1 MLTFSFTSSYSKS
14 FTRNLTSSFTY
25 SYCCL
30 PVHLVGRKEPR
41 CLLAVGLVLHGAGLA
56 LVLFAHPVAMFAS
69 VILMAAANAL
79 MSNTAGVAYA
89 QFFGRTHLGSIAGLG
104 NALVVLGSAVGPFP
118 FGLIRDRTGSFGGGA
133 CLPMLAAV
141 MVMWKGRKP
150 GQKPG
155 RVGSGGSGGWMRR
168 TGSSRRGGSGGKV
181 AYSVVAVEG
190 EEREDGEA
198 GEERRGDGGTNG

>member
-118 FGLIRDRTGSFGGGA
+118 FGLIRDRTGSFNAAFNVRGRGVPSDAGGGDGDVEGA
-133 CLPMLAAV
+133 EAGAEA
-141 MVMWKGRKP
+141 GA
-150 GQKPG
+150 G
-155 RVGSGGSGGWMRR
+155 GGWGVRR
-168 TGSSRRGGSGGKV
+168 V
-181 AYSVVAVEG
+181 
-190 EEREDGEA
+190 DEA
-198 GEERRGDGGTNG
+198 NGLQQARWEWR